1 LRETFDIELTGT
13 EAIDGAP
20 CSKLLLKP
28 KSSAAAAYFSAITL
42 WIKLSTSMPV
52 QQKLQEPNG
61 NYLLVKFSAEKL
73 NPRISE
79 TQFDAKLPKGVEIQ
93 QIK

>member
-1 LRETFDIELTGT
+1 
-13 EAIDGAP
+13 
-20 CSKLLLKP
+20 
-28 KSSAAAAYFSAITL
+28 
-42 WIKLSTSMPV
+42 MPV